1 MLHNKRMEKSFM
13 EYPYHEML
21 MAVREYFS
29 AKGEFHKQ
37 NVDGENALFS
47 FMLLFLPVLVKYN

>member
-1 MLHNKRMEKSFM
+1 M